1 MKASTNVISPPRRVK
16 AQTGL
21 LMTIC
26 SMRLFDM
33 HGVFLWSLWRKCCM
47 DPYSYMFSIEY
58 KVKIRELYRNDR

>member
-33 HGVFLWSLWRKCCM
+33 HGVFYGVYGGNAVWTRIVICFQLN
-47 DPYSYMFSIEY
+47 
-58 KVKIRELYRNDR
+58 IRLR